1 MGPIYNAAM
10 PKRTGAFDVAAI
22 APDGATATS
31 RYQQLYENLRNAVLT
46 GRLAPGARLPAT
58 RVLAAELGVARNT
71 VVTAFEQLVAEGYLE
86 SRPGDGTYV
95 SRALPDE
102 RLTVKPAG
110 RRASRLAAPT
120 LPPLSR
126 QSQALSAA
134 RLGSWGEDGPPHPF
148 RPDLLALDH
157 FPLAVWAR
165 LVSRNWRHRATS
177 LLGYGDPAGYHPL
190 REAVATY
197 LGAARGV
204 RCTPEQVFITNG
216 AQQGIDLAV
225 RTLLDPGDPVWA
237 ENPGYR
243 GARGALIAA
252 GARLAPVPV
261 DREGLQVEVGIATA
275 PQARAVYV
283 TPSHQYPTGA
293 TMSLARRLALLE
305 WAQRTGAWI
314 IEDDYDSE
322 YRYTGRPLSSL
333 QGLDTA
339 ARVIYIGTF
348 SKVLFPALRL
358 GYLVAPQPVVDAFT
372 RLRALT
378 DRQSPTVDQAVLA
391 DFISDGHFAHH
402 IRRMRVLYGER
413 QAVLVEAVRRELGGL
428 IQIIDAEAGL
438 HVVGWLPVGVDDQ
451 EVSSL
456 AATAGI
462 VAQPLTSNA
471 LAPLPRGGLVLGYAA
486 LDEATIL
493 EGVRRLSSAL
503 KGVRGP

>member
-1 MGPIYNAAM
+1 M
-10 PKRTGAFDVAAI
+10 PKQTGAFDIAAI
-22 APDGATATS
+22 ALDVNAPIS
-31 RYQQLYENLRNAVLT
+31 RYQQLYENLRGAVLT

-71 VVTAFEQLVAEGYLE
+71 VVNAFEQLVAEGYLE

-95 SRALPDE
+95 SRALPDD
-102 RLTVKPAG
+102 RLTVKPRGG
-110 RRASRLAAPT
+110 RTHRPPAPAQS
-120 LPPLSR
+120 PLSR
-126 QSQALSAA
+126 QSQAVSAA
-134 RLGSWGEDGPPHPF
+134 RLGVWVADSPPRPF

-157 FPLAVWAR
+157 FPLALWSR
-165 LVSRNWRHRATS
+165 LVSRTWRHRATS
-177 LLGYGDPAGYHPL
+177 LLGYGDPAGYRPL

-204 RCTPEQVFITNG
+204 HCRPEQVFITNG

-225 RTLLDPGDPVWA
+225 RTLLDPGDAVWV

-243 GARGALIAA
+243 GARGALVAA
-252 GARLAPVPV
+252 GAHLVPVPV
-261 DREGLQVEVGIATA
+261 DHEGLQVERGI
-275 PQARAVYV
+275 
-283 TPSHQYPTGA
+283 A
-293 TMSLARRLALLE
+293 TMSLTRRLALLE
-305 WAQRTGAWI
+305 WTQRSGGWV

-339 ARVIYIGTF
+339 DRVIYIGTF

-358 GYLVAPQPVVDAFT
+358 GYLVAPQSVVDAFT

-391 DFISDGHFAHH
+391 DFISEGHFARH

-413 QAVLVEAVRRELGGL
+413 QALLVDALRRHLGDH
-428 IQIIDAEAGL
+428 IEIVDAEAGL
-438 HVVGWLPVGVDDQ
+438 HVVGWLPIGVNDQAVSQAAAAAGVD
-451 EVSSL
+451 
-456 AATAGI
+456 
-462 VAQPLTSNA
+462 AQPLTANA

-486 LDEATIL
+486 LDEAAIR
-493 EGVRRLSSAL
+493 EGVRRLASVL
-503 KGVRGP
+503 GD